1 MTPVYTQL
9 LLIRPPH
16 STRPLLQVPHMTLSD
31 PSLNAV
37 YRSVCSNLPNSGFH
51 MTWVCPC
58 PPRCPRSFPFC
69 TLHVL
74 DARFFSQFARLVR
87 SPSSASSKSARTG
100 RTSVRPSIALETC
113 PPVESADFTFCLP
126 PHRAHTARAR
136 WPQTMRASLTQLSP
150 IPPSTLTTT
159 TCPPS
164 SQTRLLNLSLAVP
177 K

>member
-1 MTPVYTQL
+1 MTPLYTQL

-16 STRPLLQVPHMTLSD
+16 STRRPLPRVPHMSLSD
-31 PSLNAV
+31 PRLNAV

-58 PPRCPRSFPFC
+58 RPRCPRSFPFC

-74 DARFFSQFARLVR
+74 HARFFSQFTRLVR

-100 RTSVRPSIALETC
+100 RTTVRPSIALETC

-126 PHRAHTARAR
+126 HTEH
-136 WPQTMRASLTQLSP
+136 
-150 IPPSTLTTT
+150 
-159 TCPPS
+159 
-164 SQTRLLNLSLAVP
+164 TRLARVGLRL
-177 K
+177 